1 MKSNDWRH
9 KNVAR
14 YTPGNTKILYFFNC
28 LLDGMHTIVSLLGRL
43 SLNELN
49 SKKTYIYF
57 TVASVLILHP
67 CVKVIMHKGKD
78 GLVMEVR
85 EIYKISDMIHKA
97 AGWKKENVFLF
108 LNTIFWAVLAFVI
121 GVAAF
126 TLITGTIAGHGVSLF
141 CITGYAGMIIG
152 FFGGSYYLYRKE

>member
-1 MKSNDWRH
+1 M
-9 KNVAR
+9 
-14 YTPGNTKILYFFNC
+14 
-28 LLDGMHTIVSLLGRL
+28 
-43 SLNELN
+43 
-49 SKKTYIYF
+49 
-57 TVASVLILHP
+57 ASVLILHP

-126 TLITGTIAGHGVSLF
+126 TLITGTIAGHVDCLLIRVGIYSADA
-141 CITGYAGMIIG
+141 GRYA
-152 FFGGSYYLYRKE
+152 L

>member
-1 MKSNDWRH
+1 MKGLQ
-9 KNVAR
+9 K
-14 YTPGNTKILYFFNC
+14 KILIVLFVCIALFAFSAVGFAKTTDENG
-28 LLDGMHTIVSLLGRL
+28 LDVQ
-43 SLNELN
+43 N
-49 SKKTYIYF
+49 
-57 TVASVLILHP
+57 
-67 CVKVIMHKGKD
+67 

-97 AGWKKENVFLF
+97 AGWKKENIFLF

-121 GVAAF
+121 GAAAF

-152 FFGGSYYLYRKE
+152 FFGGSYYLYRRE

>member
-1 MKSNDWRH
+1 MRSHSTLAPRPQICLIWGNGFCA
-9 KNVAR
+9 VA
-14 YTPGNTKILYFFNC
+14 GE
-28 LLDGMHTIVSLLGRL
+28 G
-43 SLNELN
+43 ELN

-97 AGWKKENVFLF
+97 AGWKKENIFLF

-121 GVAAF
+121 GAAAF
-126 TLITGTIAGHGVSLF
+126 TLITGTISGHGVSLF

-152 FFGGSYYLYRKE
+152 FFGGSYYLYRRE

>member
-1 MKSNDWRH
+1 M
-9 KNVAR
+9 
-14 YTPGNTKILYFFNC
+14 
-28 LLDGMHTIVSLLGRL
+28 
-43 SLNELN
+43 
-49 SKKTYIYF
+49 
-57 TVASVLILHP
+57 ASVLILHP

-121 GVAAF
+121 GAAAF
-126 TLITGTIAGHGVSLF
+126 TLITGTIAGHGVRLF

>member
-1 MKSNDWRH
+1 M
-9 KNVAR
+9 
-14 YTPGNTKILYFFNC
+14 
-28 LLDGMHTIVSLLGRL
+28 
-43 SLNELN
+43 
-49 SKKTYIYF
+49 
-57 TVASVLILHP
+57 ASVLILHP

-121 GVAAF
+121 GAAAF

-141 CITGYAGMIIG
+141 CITGYAGMII
-152 FFGGSYYLYRKE
+152 

>member
-1 MKSNDWRH
+1 MLPDIQ
-9 KNVAR
+9 
-14 YTPGNTKILYFFNC
+14 PGNTKILYFFNC

-97 AGWKKENVFLF
+97 AGWKKENV
-108 LNTIFWAVLAFVI
+108 
-121 GVAAF
+121 
-126 TLITGTIAGHGVSLF
+126 
-141 CITGYAGMIIG
+141 
-152 FFGGSYYLYRKE
+152 

>member
-1 MKSNDWRH
+1 MLPDIQ
-9 KNVAR
+9 
-14 YTPGNTKILYFFNC
+14 PGNTKILYFFNC
-28 LLDGMHTIVSLLGRL
+28 LIDGMHTIVSLLGRL

>member
-1 MKSNDWRH
+1 MLPDIQ
-9 KNVAR
+9 
-14 YTPGNTKILYFFNC
+14 PGNTKILYFFNC

-126 TLITGTIAGHGVSLF
+126 TLISGTIAGHGVSLF

>member
-1 MKSNDWRH
+1 M
-9 KNVAR
+9 
-14 YTPGNTKILYFFNC
+14 
-28 LLDGMHTIVSLLGRL
+28 
-43 SLNELN
+43 
-49 SKKTYIYF
+49 
-57 TVASVLILHP
+57 ILHHYDR
-67 CVKVIMHKGKD
+67 VRAHKGKD

-97 AGWKKENVFLF
+97 AGWKKENIFLF
-108 LNTIFWAVLAFVI
+108 LNTIFWAVLALVI

-126 TLITGTIAGHGVSLF
+126 ELATGTIAGHGVSLF